1 MTQTS
6 NLLNAEY
13 LHQTSILT
21 SEISVQ
27 DVCNLADDT
36 RISTKSANIEKA
48 PIGLQKNPINI

>member
-13 LHQTSILT
+13 LHQTSVLT

-27 DVCNLADDT
+27 DVCKLADDT
-36 RISTKSANIEKA
+36 
-48 PIGLQKNPINI
+48 